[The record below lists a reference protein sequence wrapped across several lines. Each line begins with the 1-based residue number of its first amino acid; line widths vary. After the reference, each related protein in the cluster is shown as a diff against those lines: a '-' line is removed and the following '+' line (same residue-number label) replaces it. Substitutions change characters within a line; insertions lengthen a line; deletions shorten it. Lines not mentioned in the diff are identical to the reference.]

1 MSLEFIYKKT
11 DKGLIISLRVL
22 PKAQKSEIVGIEG
35 IELKV
40 RIAAQ
45 PEKDKANEEII
56 RLFPSVLQV
65 PKSII
70 SIYTGKHSRH
80 KKILIEKSDGIEQLL
95 QKILDRIN

>member
-1 MSLEFIYKKT
+1 MNLESIYKKT

-22 PKAQKSEIVGIEG
+22 PKARKSEIVGVEG
-35 IELKV
+35 TELKV

-56 RLFPSVLQV
+56 RLFSSVLEI

-80 KKILIEKSDGIEQLL
+80 KKIIIQKLDGIEQLL
-95 QKILDRIN
+95 QKIPV